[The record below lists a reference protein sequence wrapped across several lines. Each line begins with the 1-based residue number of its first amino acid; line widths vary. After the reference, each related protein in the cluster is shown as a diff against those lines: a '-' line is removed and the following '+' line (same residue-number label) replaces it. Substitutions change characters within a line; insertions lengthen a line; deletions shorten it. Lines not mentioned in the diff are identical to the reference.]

1 MRRWW
6 NGLILLLATAVGGV
20 AFLSPF
26 FGEGDATAT
35 AHASDAPFLVLAL
48 VGLCLVAVVANL
60 MAGAMHARTV
70 ALLGILSAVNA
81 VLRAVPGPAGFSAIF
96 FLLILCGYTYGPTFG
111 FLMGALSLLV
121 SALLGAGVGPWLP
134 FQMFAAGWVGL
145 SSGLLPDLHRHPRWE
160 LVLLATWGALWGLA
174 FGAIMNL
181 WFWPYLAGPSTVQDA
196 YWQPGL
202 GLAAALR
209 RYAAFYLVTS
219 LWWDLGRAGG
229 NAVLILLLGR
239 PILRVLR
246 RFRRV
251 LQFTQSGPGPA
262 PAADTRSRQPCAP
275 ARAPRPPGVP
285 TSRGQGLPG
294 PGSPG

>member
-1 MRRWW
+1 MKRWV
-6 NGLILLLATAVGGV
+6 NALILLLATAVGAM

-26 FGEGDATAT
+26 FGQGTSGTTAT
-35 AHASDAPFLVLAL
+35 EHAADAPFLVLAL
-48 VGLCLVAVVANL
+48 IGLCLVAVVANL
-60 MAGAMHARTV
+60 MGGAMHARTV

-111 FLMGALSLLV
+111 FLMGTLSLLV

-145 SSGLLPDLHRHPRWE
+145 SSGLLPDLRRRPRAE
-160 LVLLATWGALWGLA
+160 LAVLAAWGAVWGLA

-181 WFWPYLAGPSTVQDA
+181 WFWPYLAGPTVAEGA
-196 YWQPGL
+196 YWEPGL
-202 GLAAALR
+202 GLAAALQ
-209 RYAAFYLVTS
+209 RYAAFYLLTS

-229 NAVLILLLGR
+229 NVFLLLLLGP

-246 RFRRV
+246 RFQRV
-251 LQFTQSGPGPA
+251 LRFEQRSAVPG
-262 PAADTRSRQPCAP
+262 
-275 ARAPRPPGVP
+275 
-285 TSRGQGLPG
+285 GL
-294 PGSPG
+294 

>member
-1 MRRWW
+1 MRRWV
-6 NGLILLLATAVGGV
+6 NALILLLATAVGAM

-26 FGEGDATAT
+26 FGRGTSEAT
-35 AHASDAPFLVLAL
+35 AHAADAPFLVLAL
-48 VGLCLVAVVANL
+48 IGLCLVAVVANL
-60 MAGAMHARTV
+60 MGGAMHARTV

-96 FLLILCGYTYGPTFG
+96 FLLVLCGYTYGPTFG

-145 SSGLLPDLHRHPRWE
+145 SSGLLPDLRRHPRAE
-160 LVLLATWGALWGLA
+160 LAMLAAWGAVWGLA

-181 WFWPYLAGPSTVQDA
+181 WFWPYLAGPTVTEGA
-196 YWQPGL
+196 YWEPGL
-202 GLAAALR
+202 GLGAALR
-209 RYAAFYLVTS
+209 RYGAFYLLTS

-229 NAVLILLLGR
+229 NAFLLLLLGP

-246 RFRRV
+246 RFQRV
-251 LQFTQSGPGPA
+251 LWFQRQGE
-262 PAADTRSRQPCAP
+262 AAS
-275 ARAPRPPGVP
+275 
-285 TSRGQGLPG
+285 
-294 PGSPG
+294 SP

>member
-1 MRRWW
+1 MRRWA
-6 NGLILLLATAVGGV
+6 NALILLLATAVGGM

-26 FGEGDATAT
+26 FGGQGASGAT

-48 VGLCLVAVVANL
+48 IGLCLVAVVANL

-145 SSGLLPDLHRHPRWE
+145 SSGLLPDLRHHPRAE
-160 LVLLATWGALWGLA
+160 LTVLAAWGAVWGLA

-181 WFWPYLAGPSTVQDA
+181 WFWPYLAGATVGEGA
-196 YWQPGL
+196 YWEPGL

-209 RYAAFYLVTS
+209 RYAAFYLLTS
-219 LWWDLGRAGG
+219 LWWDLGRSGG
-229 NAVLILLLGR
+229 NVFLLLLLGP

-246 RFRRV
+246 RFQRV
-251 LQFTQSGPGPA
+251 LWFE
-262 PAADTRSRQPCAP
+262 RQRVSAE
-275 ARAPRPPGVP
+275 
-285 TSRGQGLPG
+285 SN
-294 PGSPG
+294 S

>member
-1 MRRWW
+1 MRRWT
-6 NGLILLLATAVGGV
+6 NALILLLATAVGAM

-26 FGEGDATAT
+26 FGPGTSEATAM
-35 AHASDAPFLVLAL
+35 AHAADAPFLVLAL
-48 VGLCLVAVVANL
+48 IGLCLVAVVANL
-60 MAGAMHARTV
+60 MGGAMHARTV

-145 SSGLLPDLHRHPRWE
+145 SSGFLPDLRRHPWVE
-160 LVLLATWGALWGLA
+160 LAVLVAWGAGWGLA

-181 WFWPYLAGPSTVQDA
+181 WFWPYLAGPTTTEGA
-196 YWQPGL
+196 YWEPGL

-209 RYAAFYLVTS
+209 RYAAFYLITS

-229 NAVLILLLGR
+229 NAFLLLLLGP

-251 LQFTQSGPGPA
+251 LRFEWRDAAASG
-262 PAADTRSRQPCAP
+262 
-275 ARAPRPPGVP
+275 
-285 TSRGQGLPG
+285 L
-294 PGSPG
+294 